1 MQRRTKYFVIGSFW
15 LSLLLHLL
23 FLLLLSTII
32 LIPKQAK
39 EQQKK
44 SPQHYVP
51 SYLYQGSVNPAAP
64 QPTPSPM
71 QSEAKNNAVQKTEPL
86 NLPKA
91 TSGLSLPSAKHIG
104 KSQPL
109 PKEKSERIKVDF
121 RHIMAATQQ
130 VLQAQ
135 QRQAIQS
142 FRDRSTEPI
151 YLVGEENMVADPLI
165 VLIGKALSANFSY
178 PRMAGEFGVTGRVLV
193 GMTLHPEGYFSDIE
207 IMRSS
212 NSQDLDAAALYAVNN
227 APNVNGADRFLTA
240 PKHFVIGFIF
250 RLQ

>member
-1 MQRRTKYFVIGSFW
+1 MQRRTKYFVVGSFW

-23 FLLLLSTII
+23 FLLLLSTVI
-32 LIPKQAK
+32 LLPKQPDK
-39 EQQKK
+39 QQQK
-44 SPQHYVP
+44 SAQHYVP
-51 SYLYQGSVNPAAP
+51 SYLYQGSV
-64 QPTPSPM
+64 QPTPSQPTPTPTPA
-71 QSEAKNNAVQKTEPL
+71 EAKNNVQQKTQPM

-91 TSGLSLPSAKHIG
+91 TTGLSLPSAKHLG

-135 QRQAIQS
+135 QRQAIRS
-142 FRDRSTEPI
+142 FRDRSSEPI

-178 PRMAGEFGVTGRVLV
+178 PRMAGEFGVTGRVVV
-193 GMTLHPEGYFSDIE
+193 GLTLHPEGYFSDVE
-207 IMRSS
+207 IVRSS
-212 NSQDLDAAALYAVNN
+212 NSQDLDAAALYAVNQ
-227 APNVNGADRFLTA
+227 APTVIGADRFLTE

-250 RLQ
+250 RMQ